1 MKGERIMSEKLVE
14 IKDVTKS
21 FKGNM
26 VVEHISIDFLKGKSY
41 GLIGPNGSGKSVFLK
56 LLCGFSKPDSGEIK
70 VNNKVIGKDVD
81 FIENAGIS
89 INAPEF
95 VQSLS
100 GLENLQMLAGIRKKI
115 SKDEITKLAEQMELS
130 SEDLRKKVKNYS
142 LGMKQKL
149 RIIQAVMEEPSI
161 LVLDEP
167 MNALDK
173 SSVGLV
179 KKILR
184 RHIEKGGTLFFTS
197 HNREDVGS
205 LADEVYEM
213 EKGKL
218 VKAEQ
223 Y

>member
-1 MKGERIMSEKLVE
+1 MAAYGACFGKILEGWNFNFLQAVMKGERIMSEKLVE

-26 VVEHISIDFLKGKSY
+26 VVNHMSIDFSGGKSY
-41 GLIGPNGSGKSVFLK
+41 GIIGPNGSGKSVFLK

-142 LGMKQKL
+142 
-149 RIIQAVMEEPSI
+149 
-161 LVLDEP
+161 
-167 MNALDK
+167 
-173 SSVGLV
+173 
-179 KKILR
+179 
-184 RHIEKGGTLFFTS
+184 
-197 HNREDVGS
+197 
-205 LADEVYEM
+205 
-213 EKGKL
+213 
-218 VKAEQ
+218 
-223 Y
+223 

>member
-1 MKGERIMSEKLVE
+1 MSEKLVE

-26 VVEHISIDFLKGKSY
+26 VVNHMSIDFSGGKSY
-41 GLIGPNGSGKSVFLK
+41 GIIGPNGSGKSVFLK

-173 SSVGLV
+173 SSVDLV
-179 KKILR
+179 KKGELCFLPAITGR
-184 RHIEKGGTLFFTS
+184 MSAAWQTRSMKWKKE
-197 HNREDVGS
+197 S
-205 LADEVYEM
+205 L
-213 EKGKL
+213 
-218 VKAEQ
+218 
-223 Y
+223 